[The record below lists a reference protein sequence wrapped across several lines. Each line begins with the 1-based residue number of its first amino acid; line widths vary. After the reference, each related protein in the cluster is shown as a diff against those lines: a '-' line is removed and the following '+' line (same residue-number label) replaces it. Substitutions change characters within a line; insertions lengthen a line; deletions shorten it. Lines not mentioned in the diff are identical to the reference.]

1 MHTYTNAMY
10 YVCIQEADAH
20 NGSVQPQGVIMIKYI
35 KLDRGVSVCDKSG
48 ELSINIGSKTVLL
61 KGKDKAEARAWMTSI
76 TMWQLHTA

>member
-1 MHTYTNAMY
+1 
-10 YVCIQEADAH
+10 
-20 NGSVQPQGVIMIKYI
+20 MIKYI